1 MTRWVKLKDWQRRAP
16 DASKRVAQR
25 SRSQKP
31 RAVSRAKA
39 QYANLQ
45 TMNELRKKGLVAK

>member
-1 MTRWVKLKDWQRRAP
+1 MTRRVKLKDWQRRAP